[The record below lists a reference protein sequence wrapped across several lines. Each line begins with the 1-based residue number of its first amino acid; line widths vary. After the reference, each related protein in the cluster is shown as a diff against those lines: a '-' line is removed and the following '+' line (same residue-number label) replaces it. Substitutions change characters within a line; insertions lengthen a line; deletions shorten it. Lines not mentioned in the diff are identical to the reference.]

1 MCRCS
6 TREAARRAF
15 APRLCC
21 LTHGLATLDDD
32 LGGGDARGAVGRPGP
47 RVRDWATFGLG
58 SQIDR
63 DDTQVRDALMARLE
77 DPDEDTRVEALR
89 GLAARGDERATP
101 PLLVELDGPKGFQ
114 DPDDAVDEALLAF
127 AARGDT
133 RFCRYVEARRRSWEV
148 GRPEE
153 PLPDDLQRAVDACR
167 RHGGGSSERIVA
179 RGA

>member
-1 MCRCS
+1 V
-6 TREAARRAF
+6 E
-15 APRLCC
+15 
-21 LTHGLATLDDD
+21 TLVE
-32 LGGGDARGAVGRPGP
+32 LSGDPAP

-58 SQIDR
+58 SQI
-63 DDTQVRDALMARLE
+63 VE

-89 GLAARGDERATP
+89 GLAARGDERAIP

-127 AARGDT
+127 AVRGDT

-148 GRPEE
+148 ARPDVSM
-153 PLPDDLQRAVDACR
+153 PDLLQRAVDACR

>member
-1 MCRCS
+1 VELS
-6 TREAARRAF
+6 
-15 APRLCC
+15 
-21 LTHGLATLDDD
+21 
-32 LGGGDARGAVGRPGP
+32 GDPAP

-89 GLAARGDERATP
+89 GLAARGDERAIP
-101 PLLVELDGPKGFQ
+101 PLLVELDGLKGFQ

-127 AARGDT
+127 AARADT
-133 RFCRYVEARRRSWEV
+133 RLPIWRGAAAEAGR